1 MSIGPR
7 SPILFGAAL
16 LAGCSAPGED
26 VRVTL
31 CKGLVLTQ
39 GAASDWRVE
48 TDQPGQYQDL
58 EIRLQFT
65 DGAGR
70 RANAQCLY
78 PYRAVEDDAL
88 ALADPL
94 SVYGTAPTRLR
105 IDGREF
111 SRRALA
117 EAVSAA
123 MGAQAREWAD
133 GVREGLEQA
142 ARELSGD

>member
-1 MSIGPR
+1 MSIGQR
-7 SPILFGAAL
+7 SLTLFGAVL

-39 GAASDWRVE
+39 GAASDWQIE
-48 TDQPGQYQDL
+48 TRLPAQYRDL
-58 EIRLQFT
+58 EVRLQFT

-70 RANAQCLY
+70 QASAQCFY

-111 SRRALA
+111 SRQALA

-123 MGAQAREWAD
+123 MGAQAREWVE
-133 GVREGLEQA
+133 GMREGLEQT
-142 ARELSGD
+142 ARELGGE